1 MKKMSLAEKIYT
13 VMELKGM
20 TQADLARKTG
30 LSTALIAQV
39 LTERT
44 KDPRFSTVVKI
55 AKALDIPLEY
65 LAP

>member
-1 MKKMSLAEKIYT
+1 MNNYKFGNYVCKLRE
-13 VMELKGM
+13 EHQM